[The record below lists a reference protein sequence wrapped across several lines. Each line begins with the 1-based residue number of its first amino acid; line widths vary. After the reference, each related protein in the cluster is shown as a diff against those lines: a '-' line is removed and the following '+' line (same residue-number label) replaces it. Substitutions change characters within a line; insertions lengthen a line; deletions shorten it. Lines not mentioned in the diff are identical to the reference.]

1 MTKIEKISKSFK
13 SARGELKVL
22 NDFSP
27 LVKDGQFFGI
37 AGKSGAGKSTLLSI
51 IAGLQEP
58 DSGRILIEET
68 DIFKLDDKKR
78 SAFRNKNIG
87 FVSQEQSFLAN
98 LTVLD
103 NVRLPASIGGTG
115 GEEES
120 IARAKEL
127 LESLGISALADCY
140 PGELSGGENH
150 RILIARALM
159 NDPSIILADEPTAS
173 LDREQADAVI
183 EIFKKLAESGKTV
196 IMVSHDQE
204 ALKACDEV
212 IRL

>member
-22 NDFSP
+22 TDFSA

-78 SAFRNKNIG
+78 SAFRNQNIG

-103 NVRLPASIGGTG
+103 NVRLPASICGTG

-159 NDPSIILADEPTAS
+159 NDPGLILADEPTAS

>member
-22 NDFSP
+22 NDFSA
-27 LVKDGQFFGI
+27 LVKEGQFFGI

-78 SAFRNKNIG
+78 SAFRNQNIG

-103 NVRLPASIGGTG
+103 NVRLPASIGGTVDEG
-115 GEEES
+115 ES